1 MVQQKKKKTRME
13 TRKKKYALWTKLWDY
28 VDKYK
33 KVIVVKCSNISA
45 SVFHDLRQA
54 LRPLGA
60 VILMGKNVPRPTHI

>member
-1 MVQQKKKKTRME
+1 MVQKKKTRAE
-13 TRKKKYALWTKLWDY
+13 SRKKKYALWTKLWDC

-60 VILMGKNVPRPTHI
+60 VILMGKNVGPASHP